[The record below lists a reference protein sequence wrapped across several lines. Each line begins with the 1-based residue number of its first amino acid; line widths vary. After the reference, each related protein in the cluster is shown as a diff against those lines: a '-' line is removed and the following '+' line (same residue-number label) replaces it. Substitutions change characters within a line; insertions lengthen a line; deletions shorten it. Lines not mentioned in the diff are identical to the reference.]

1 MATCKHCG
9 TLTGEHRRDPDS
21 DVFPCRKCGE
31 DLNETSEA
39 PGKPS
44 GRTTSDGGSDSTVER
59 RRVRREP
66 VHVDADPTKNKTTNS
81 STEINQAPPPRKS
94 RIKEK
99 YCPACNARVF
109 MGEEICED
117 CGASLKEP
125 SSSTP
130 KTVQTT
136 SAPKPQVSK
145 PPIPEPKPQPPIV
158 DTEEDIR
165 QYYRQQI
172 ATMEGGYYTNLTPYG
187 FCWGAYYNMLVPFVS
202 GNVSGGILFFVKF
215 FALTVFLSFIP
226 ILGVLISPLATFLF
240 SCNEIPKVT
249 AQRCSYNQEQY
260 DFLFGF
266 LDKLGKLTMAIT
278 VIVFVVTLFF
288 TLLIISVG

>member
-9 TLTGEHRRDPDS
+9 TLTGEHRRDPDNGI
-21 DVFPCRKCGE
+21 FPCRKCGE
-31 DLNETSEA
+31 DLNETSVA
-39 PGKPS
+39 PAKS
-44 GRTTSDGGSDSTVER
+44 TGRNTSEETSASIVEQK
-59 RRVRREP
+59 RVRRGS
-66 VHVDADPTKNKTTNS
+66 VDVDTVTPKKKTTTA
-81 STEINQAPPPRKS
+81 STDINQAPPPRKS
-94 RIKEK
+94 RLKEK

-117 CGASLKEP
+117 CGASLTVP
-125 SSSTP
+125 SSSAP
-130 KTVQTT
+130 KPSQTT
-136 SAPKPQVSK
+136 SAPKPNVSK
-145 PPIPEPKPQPPIV
+145 PRIQEPIPQPPLV
-158 DTEEDIR
+158 ETEQDIH

-215 FALTVFLSFIP
+215 FALTVFLSLIP
-226 ILGVLISPLATFLF
+226 ILGVVITPLATFLF
-240 SCNEIPKVT
+240 SCKEIPKVT

-278 VIVFVVTLFF
+278 VITFVVTLFF
-288 TLLIISVG
+288 TLLILSVS